1 MSDQQ
6 DRTVAETQSPGTDA
20 PLSPQ
25 RAFVVQFRGP
35 VEAELGHFAGR
46 VEHVVSGRS
55 TRFYCPEELLAFIE
69 RVLSDVEEKPP

>member
-1 MSDQQ
+1 MSDRQN
-6 DRTVAETQSPGTDA
+6 RMIAETQSPGADT

-25 RAFVVQFRGP
+25 RAFVIQFRGP
-35 VEAELGHFAGR
+35 VEAELGDFAGR
-46 VEHVVSGRS
+46 VEHIVSGRS

>member
-6 DRTVAETQSPGTDA
+6 YRTIADTQSPGADA

-46 VEHVVSGRS
+46 VEHVVSGQAV
-55 TRFYCPEELLAFIE
+55 RFQSLDEFLAFIE
-69 RVLSDVEEKPP
+69 RVVNEVSEKPP